1 MRDENE
7 VAEDMKG
14 SIQDISTMHDV
25 LHESMTGLWIIE
37 LEDGRPPRMFAD
49 QTMMELLGLKEETTP
64 EQCYDH
70 WYGKI
75 EKEYYPVVNACVEEM
90 TRKGR
95 AEVQY
100 PWYHPKLGK
109 IYVRCGGVADQS
121 YAHMIRL
128 RGYHQNVTDTT
139 VMRREKEKLEELNQ
153 EIIGSLYNLFF
164 AVYRI
169 DMEKGTICAIRIP
182 GDVHKLPRK
191 EFSYESFWED
201 YASQTFH
208 PDYLEEIKK
217 ELSIAHFREL
227 IAEGNER
234 YSVESLR
241 KVEGEYHFI
250 SCNVYLGGK
259 KGWALLALQ
268 DLHEQKKKDEES
280 KKALKEAYEMAQ
292 KANEAKSDFLSKM
305 SHDIRTPLNA
315 VLGMTELAR
324 LHMDDREK
332 LVNALDKITS
342 SSQLLLGLVNEV
354 LDMSRIESGNYE
366 LQDGRFDLD
375 CLIEELIGLIMPQAE
390 ARRQRIHLDKD
401 GITHVKVIGDN
412 SRINQIFMNIMSNA
426 CKYTPEGGDIYISVS
441 ELPSG
446 NKEVGRYR
454 FVFRDT
460 GIGMSEDFLRHIF
473 EPFSRANDSRIS
485 KISGTGLGMVI
496 TQNLVQM
503 MGGEITVN
511 SRLGEG
517 SCFTVVIGLKL
528 QTDER
533 EEEILPDIREVDCS
547 GARILLAEDNEINRE
562 IAAELLQMTGA
573 AVDSARNGQEAL
585 DKFREAGEGYYQLI
599 FMDIQMPVMNGYD
612 CVKAIRDLDRP
623 DAGSIPIIAM
633 TANAFAENVIMSAQ
647 AGMNEHLA
655 KPIKS
660 SQLAEI
666 LQKWIL
672 SKS

>member
-1 MRDENE
+1 M
-7 VAEDMKG
+7 
-14 SIQDISTMHDV
+14 
-25 LHESMTGLWIIE
+25 
-37 LEDGRPPRMFAD
+37 
-49 QTMMELLGLKEETTP
+49 
-64 EQCYDH
+64 
-70 WYGKI
+70 
-75 EKEYYPVVNACVEEM
+75 
-90 TRKGR
+90 
-95 AEVQY
+95 
-100 PWYHPKLGK
+100 
-109 IYVRCGGVADQS
+109 
-121 YAHMIRL
+121 
-128 RGYHQNVTDTT
+128 TDTT

-153 EIIGSLYNLFF
+153 EIVGSLYNLFF

-169 DMEKGTICAIRIP
+169 DIEKGTICAIRVP
-182 GDVHKLPRK
+182 GDVQEIPQGD
-191 EFSYESFWED
+191 FSYESFWND
-201 YASQTFH
+201 YASQNFH
-208 PDYLEEIKK
+208 PDYIEEIRE
-217 ELSIAHFREL
+217 ELSIAHFRSL
-227 IAEGNER
+227 MAEGNER
-234 YSVESLR
+234 YAVESLR
-241 KVEGEYHFI
+241 KVDGEYHSI

-259 KGWALLALQ
+259 KSWVLLALQ

-280 KKALKEAYEMAQ
+280 RRALKEAYEMAQ

-332 LVNALDKITS
+332 LENALDKISS

-354 LDMSRIESGNYE
+354 LDMSRIETGNYE

-375 CLIEELIGLIMPQAE
+375 NLIEELICLIMPQAE
-390 ARRQRIHLDKD
+390 VRKQKIHLEKKD
-401 GITHVKVIGDN
+401 LTHVRVIGDN

-426 CKYTPEGGDIYISVS
+426 CKYTPEGGDIYITVS

-446 NKEVGRYR
+446 NKEVGRYQ

-460 GIGMSEDFLRHIF
+460 GIGMSEEFLQHIF

-496 TQNLVQM
+496 TQSLVQM
-503 MGGEITVN
+503 MGGEITVK

-528 QTDER
+528 QMDEA
-533 EEEILPDIREVDCS
+533 EEESLPDIQEVDCS
-547 GARILLAEDNEINRE
+547 GAHILLVEDNEINRE
-562 IAAELLQMTGA
+562 IAAEMLQMTGA
-573 AVDSARNGQEAL
+573 VIDTAENGQEAFERFL
-585 DKFREAGEGYYQLI
+585 DSPTGYYQMI

-612 CVKAIRDLDRP
+612 CVKAIRSSGRG
-623 DAGSIPIIAM
+623 DAESVPVIAM
-633 TANAFAENVIMSAQ
+633 TANAFAEDVIMSAQ

-666 LQKWIL
+666 LQKWVL
-672 SKS
+672 RRS

>member
-1 MRDENE
+1 M
-7 VAEDMKG
+7 MG
-14 SIQDISTMHDV
+14 MIQDISTMHDV
-25 LHESMTGLWIIE
+25 LHESKTGLWIIE
-37 LEDGRPPRMFAD
+37 QEDGREPRMFAD
-49 QTMMELLGLKEETTP
+49 QTMMELLGLKEVVTP
-64 EQCYDH
+64 EKCYEH
-70 WYGKI
+70 WYEKI
-75 EKEYYPVVNACVEEM
+75 AGEYYPVVNACVEEM
-90 TRKGR
+90 VKTGR

-100 PWYHPKLGK
+100 PWFHPDLGK
-109 IYVRCGGVADQS
+109 IYVRCGGVADRT
-121 YAHMIRL
+121 YVKGIRL

-153 EIIGSLYNLFF
+153 EIVGSLYNLFF

-169 DMEKGTICAIRIP
+169 DIEKGTICAIRVP
-182 GDVHKLPRK
+182 GDVQEIPQGD
-191 EFSYESFWED
+191 FPYDSFWKD
-201 YASQTFH
+201 YASKNFH
-208 PDYLEEIKK
+208 PDYIEEIKD
-217 ELSIAHFREL
+217 ELSIAHL
-227 IAEGNER
+227 QSLMAEGNER
-234 YSVESLR
+234 YSVESFR
-241 KVEGEYHFI
+241 KVDGEYHSI

-259 KGWALLALQ
+259 KSWVLLALQ

-280 KKALKEAYEMAQ
+280 RRALKEAYEMAQ

-332 LVNALDKITS
+332 LENALDKISS

-354 LDMSRIESGNYE
+354 LDMSRIETGNYE

-375 CLIEELIGLIMPQAE
+375 SLIEELICLIMPQAE
-390 ARRQRIHLDKD
+390 ARKQKIHLEKKD
-401 GITHVKVIGDN
+401 LTHVKVIGDN

-426 CKYTPEGGDIYISVS
+426 CKYTPDGGDIYITVS

-446 NKEVGRYR
+446 NKDVGRYQ

-460 GIGMSEDFLRHIF
+460 GIGMSEEFLQHIF

-496 TQNLVQM
+496 TQSLVQM
-503 MGGEITVN
+503 MGGEITVK
-511 SRLGEG
+511 SRMGEG
-517 SCFTVVIGLKL
+517 SCFTVVIGLKF
-528 QTDER
+528 QMDET
-533 EEEILPDIREVDCS
+533 EEESLPDIQEVDCS
-547 GARILLAEDNEINRE
+547 GAHILLVEDNEINRE
-562 IAAELLQMTGA
+562 IAAEMLQMTGA
-573 AVDSARNGQEAL
+573 VIDTAENGQEAFERFL
-585 DKFREAGEGYYQLI
+585 DSPTGYYQMI

-612 CVKAIRDLDRP
+612 CVKAIRSSGRE
-623 DAGSIPIIAM
+623 DAESVPVIAM
-633 TANAFAENVIMSAQ
+633 TANAFAEDVIMSAQ

-666 LQKWIL
+666 LQKWVP
-672 SKS
+672 

>member
-1 MRDENE
+1 M
-7 VAEDMKG
+7 
-14 SIQDISTMHDV
+14 
-25 LHESMTGLWIIE
+25 
-37 LEDGRPPRMFAD
+37 
-49 QTMMELLGLKEETTP
+49 
-64 EQCYDH
+64 
-70 WYGKI
+70 
-75 EKEYYPVVNACVEEM
+75 
-90 TRKGR
+90 
-95 AEVQY
+95 
-100 PWYHPKLGK
+100 
-109 IYVRCGGVADQS
+109 
-121 YAHMIRL
+121 
-128 RGYHQNVTDTT
+128 
-139 VMRREKEKLEELNQ
+139 
-153 EIIGSLYNLFF
+153 
-164 AVYRI
+164 
-169 DMEKGTICAIRIP
+169 
-182 GDVHKLPRK
+182 
-191 EFSYESFWED
+191 
-201 YASQTFH
+201 
-208 PDYLEEIKK
+208 
-217 ELSIAHFREL
+217 
-227 IAEGNER
+227 
-234 YSVESLR
+234 
-241 KVEGEYHFI
+241 
-250 SCNVYLGGK
+250 
-259 KGWALLALQ
+259 
-268 DLHEQKKKDEES
+268 
-280 KKALKEAYEMAQ
+280 
-292 KANEAKSDFLSKM
+292 
-305 SHDIRTPLNA
+305 
-315 VLGMTELAR
+315 
-324 LHMDDREK
+324 
-332 LVNALDKITS
+332 
-342 SSQLLLGLVNEV
+342 
-354 LDMSRIESGNYE
+354 
-366 LQDGRFDLD
+366 D

-390 ARRQRIHLDKD
+390 SRRQRIHLDKE

-503 MGGEITVN
+503 MGGEITVK
-511 SRLGEG
+511 SRPGEG
-517 SCFTVVIGLKL
+517 SCFTVIIGLKL
-528 QTDER
+528 QMDET

-612 CVKAIRDLDRP
+612 CVKAIRNLERA
-623 DAGSIPIIAM
+623 DAGRIPIIAM
-633 TANAFAENVIMSAQ
+633 TANAFAEDVIMSAQ

-672 SKS
+672 HKS

>member
-1 MRDENE
+1 MIG
-7 VAEDMKG
+7 M
-14 SIQDISTMHDV
+14 IQDISTMHDV
-25 LHESMTGLWIIE
+25 LHESKTGLWIIE
-37 LEDGRPPRMFAD
+37 IEDGRQPRMFAD
-49 QTMMELLGLKEETTP
+49 QTMMELLGLKTVVTP
-64 EQCYDH
+64 EKCYEH
-70 WYGKI
+70 WYERIAG
-75 EKEYYPVVNACVEEM
+75 EYYPVVNACVEEM
-90 TRKGR
+90 VKTGR

-100 PWYHPKLGK
+100 PWYHPDLGK
-109 IYVRCGGVADQS
+109 IYIRCGGVADRTYS
-121 YAHMIRL
+121 KGMRL

-153 EIIGSLYNLFF
+153 EIVGSLYNLFF

-169 DMEKGTICAIRIP
+169 DIEKGTICAIRVP
-182 GDVHKLPRK
+182 GDVQEIPQGD
-191 EFSYESFWED
+191 FSYESFRND
-201 YASQTFH
+201 YSSQNFH
-208 PDYLEEIKK
+208 PDYIEEIRE
-217 ELSIAHFREL
+217 ELSIAHFRSL
-227 IAEGNER
+227 MAEGNER
-234 YSVESLR
+234 YAVESLR
-241 KVEGEYHFI
+241 KVDGEYHSI

-259 KGWALLALQ
+259 KSWVLLALQ

-280 KKALKEAYEMAQ
+280 RRALKEAYEMAQ

-332 LVNALDKITS
+332 LENALDKISS

-354 LDMSRIESGNYE
+354 LDMSRIETGNYE

-375 CLIEELIGLIMPQAE
+375 NLIEELICLIMPQAE
-390 ARRQRIHLDKD
+390 VRKQKIHLEKKD
-401 GITHVKVIGDN
+401 LTHVRVIGDN

-426 CKYTPEGGDIYISVS
+426 CKYTPEGGDIYITVS

-446 NKEVGRYR
+446 NKEVGRYQ

-460 GIGMSEDFLRHIF
+460 GIGMSEEFLQHIF

-496 TQNLVQM
+496 TQSLVQM
-503 MGGEITVN
+503 MGGEITVK

-528 QTDER
+528 QMDEA
-533 EEEILPDIREVDCS
+533 EEESLPDIQEVDCS
-547 GARILLAEDNEINRE
+547 GAHRLLVEDNEINRE
-562 IAAELLQMTGA
+562 IAAEMLQMTGA
-573 AVDSARNGQEAL
+573 VIDTAENGQEAFERFL
-585 DKFREAGEGYYQLI
+585 DSPTGYYQMI

-612 CVKAIRDLDRP
+612 CVKAIRSSGRG
-623 DAGSIPIIAM
+623 DAESVPVIAM
-633 TANAFAENVIMSAQ
+633 TANAFAEDVIMSAQ

-666 LQKWIL
+666 LQKWVL
-672 SKS
+672 RRS